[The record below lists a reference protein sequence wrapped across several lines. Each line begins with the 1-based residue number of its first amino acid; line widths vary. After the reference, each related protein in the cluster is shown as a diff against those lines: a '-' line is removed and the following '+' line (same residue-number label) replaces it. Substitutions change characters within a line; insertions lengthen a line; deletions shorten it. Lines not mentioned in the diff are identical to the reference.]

1 MVQSFRALASAI
13 LLLAAVSSASAD
25 SVVVLVRHGEKVDE
39 SSDAQLSDVGR
50 SRARALAALLEDAG
64 VEAVY
69 STDTARTRDTARPT
83 AESLKKP
90 VEIYDADRLEA
101 FSKELRA
108 KGGRALVIGH
118 SNTTPELVQLLG
130 GDPGAPIAN
139 DEYDRIYVLTL
150 SADGRVSTLVLRF
163 PEGVEK

>member
-1 MVQSFRALASAI
+1 MVQSFRAVWSAVI
-13 LLLAAVSSASAD
+13 LLAAVPSVRAD

-50 SRARALAALLEDAG
+50 SRARALAALLKDAG
-64 VEAVY
+64 IEAVY

-90 VEIYDADRLEA
+90 VDIYDADRLEA
-101 FSKELRA
+101 FAKELRA
-108 KGGRALVIGH
+108 KGGRVLVVGH
-118 SNTTPELVQLLG
+118 SNTTPEMVKHLG
-130 GDPGAPIAN
+130 GDPGTPIA
-139 DEYDRIYVLTL
+139 DEEYDRVFVLTL